1 MEELLVN
8 KAILAERLERLREY
22 LGILEAVQQHDMKR
36 FARDPFVHGTAERYL
51 HLAIECLLDIGNHLI
66 SDRGYPKPESYA
78 DVFRILVDKGII
90 PEELLEELA
99 GMAAFRNVL
108 VHDYLRLDREKV
120 YRILMEKMPLLKRV
134 GQLYSELLEQ

>member
-1 MEELLVN
+1 LVN

-22 LGILEAVQQHDMKR
+22 LGILETVQRHDRKR
-36 FARDPFVHGTAERYL
+36 FVQDPFIHGVAERYL
-51 HLAIECLLDIGNHLI
+51 HLAIECLLDMGNHVI

-78 DVFRILVDKGII
+78 DIFRILADQGVVPKD
-90 PEELLEELA
+90 LLDELA

-120 YRILMEKMPLLKRV
+120 YQILVEKVQLLQKM
-134 GQLYSELLEQ
+134 GQLFSGLL

>member
-1 MEELLVN
+1 MVN

-22 LGILEAVQQHDMKR
+22 LGILETVQRYDRKR
-36 FARDPFVHGTAERYL
+36 FVQDPFIHGAGERYL
-51 HLAIECLLDIGNHLI
+51 HLAIECLLDIGNHII

-78 DVFRILVDKGII
+78 DIFRILADKGVV
-90 PEELLEELA
+90 PKDQLDELA

-120 YRILMEKMPLLKRV
+120 YHILIEKVPLLQKM
-134 GQLYSELLEQ
+134 GQLFSGLL